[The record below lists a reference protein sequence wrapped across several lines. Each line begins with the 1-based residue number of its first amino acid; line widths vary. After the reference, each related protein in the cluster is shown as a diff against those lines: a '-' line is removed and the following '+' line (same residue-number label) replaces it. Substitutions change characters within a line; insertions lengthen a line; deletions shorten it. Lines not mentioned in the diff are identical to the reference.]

1 MKKLAEGLFWWGVTI
16 VTLFI
21 LDDLVFGPLFWAL
34 SIRSKPLSTALAF
47 VASWCFGIWLID
59 AGVRDNPSKLASW
72 FLNRLMLERKN
83 GHISVREDSIKKQAA
98 SSIGAVLVTP
108 LIGAVIPVLL
118 LDKRR
123 RMTGTSLRIHAF
135 GLTALYAVEF
145 ALLHGGYGIGG
156 LVRVIT
162 GAIF

>member
-47 VASWCFGIWLID
+47 VASWCFGLWLID

-72 FLNRLMLERKN
+72 FMKRLMLERHN
-83 GHISVREDSIKKQAA
+83 SHVADREESIKKRAV
-98 SSIGAVLVTP
+98 SSLGAVLVTP

-118 LDKRR
+118 LDKRQ
-123 RMTGTSLRIHAF
+123 RMTGRSLRSHAF
-135 GLTALYAVEF
+135 GLTVFYAVEF

-156 LVRVIT
+156 IVRAT
-162 GAIF
+162 TEAIF